1 MSAIPLLILFFVV
14 AGIRWS
20 ISKSP
25 LNSKRLGFFALIPIA
40 LAVLAMTSMGNSN
53 FHVDWMGPL
62 GINLSF
68 ANDGISSVMVGLAL
82 LSFPVVLITCE
93 FDQIRN
99 GQRMLGLIMFMM
111 AAMIGAFTTTN
122 GMMFYIF
129 YEAALIP
136 VYFMILWWSQ
146 HPDKS
151 QITLRFFIY
160 TLFGSLFMLLSL
172 LKLYSHA
179 GTFDMEALIAA
190 GRALPAHDQAWVF
203 AGFFIA
209 FAVKIP
215 VFPLHGWQPS
225 TYDAAPTPAVILLAA
240 VMLKMASYG
249 MIRWAVPSC
258 MEGIEQYG
266 DWAIGL
272 SVVSVLYASFM
283 ALAQTRFKMLL
294 AWSSVAHLG
303 LMTAGILSLSIQ
315 GIQGAVFEMLS
326 HAILSAALFYVYHI
340 TVKRIGHDRFKEM
353 GGIRAVN
360 PLFAFM
366 FFALVM
372 GSVAL
377 PLTSGFVGEF
387 LLIIGLYQAG
397 AWFAILGG
405 LTVVLG
411 AVYMLRAFQVMMLG
425 KESMKFDALTATEKW
440 VLGICVTA
448 VVVLG
453 VYPELVM
460 MHIGPTV
467 QNLFSVAAR

>member
-1 MSAIPLLILFFVV
+1 MAILPLIILFFLLAGLRWTIFKGVLTKKGLILFSLVPLALF
-14 AGIRWS
+14 GISLTPFGSATFYKEW
-20 ISKSP
+20 I
-25 LNSKRLGFFALIPIA
+25 
-40 LAVLAMTSMGNSN
+40 
-53 FHVDWMGPL
+53 GPL

-68 ANDGISSVMVGLAL
+68 SQDGLSAIMVLLAL
-82 LSFPVVLITCE
+82 LTLPVVFITAE
-93 FDQIRN
+93 FDKIKN
-99 GQRMLGLIMFMM
+99 GQRMLGLIMLMM
-111 AAMIGAFTTTN
+111 AAMLGAFTTTN
-122 GMMFYIF
+122 ALLFYIF
-129 YEAALIP
+129 YEVALLPI
-136 VYFMILWWSQ
+136 YFMILWWSEN
-146 HPDKS
+146 PDKS
-151 QITLRFFIY
+151 KITLRFFIY

-179 GTFDMEALIAA
+179 GTFDAEAMIAA
-190 GRALPAHDQAWVF
+190 GRALPATDQAWVF

-215 VFPLHGWQPS
+215 VFPFHGWQPS

-266 DWAIGL
+266 SWAIWL
-272 SVVSVLYASFM
+272 SVISVIYASLM

-294 AWSSVAHLG
+294 AWSSIAHLG
-303 LMTAGILSLSIQ
+303 LMTAGILSLNIQ
-315 GIQGAVFEMLS
+315 GIQGAAFEMLS

-340 TVKRIGHDRFKEM
+340 TEKRTGHDRFKEM

-360 PLFAFM
+360 PLFAFL

-387 LLIIGLYQAG
+387 LLLVGLYQAG
-397 AWFAILGG
+397 AWYAILGG

-425 KESMKFDALTATEKW
+425 KESMKFDSLTNSEKW
-440 VLGICVTA
+440 VLAVCVAA

-453 VYPELVM
+453 IYPDLVM
-460 MHIGPTV
+460 MHMGPTL
-467 QNLFSVAAR
+467 QNLFSVAKG

>member
-1 MSAIPLLILFFVV
+1 MSAIPLLILFFVI

-20 ISKSP
+20 VSKSP
-25 LNSKRLGFFALIPIA
+25 MNSKRVGFFSIVPILIFSFALFGIGS
-40 LAVLAMTSMGNSN
+40 TT
-53 FHVDWMGPL
+53 FHADWIGPL
-62 GINLSF
+62 GINVSF
-68 ANDGISSVMVGLAL
+68 ALDGISGVMVLLAL
-82 LSFPVVLITCE
+82 LSLPVVLITCE
-93 FDQIRN
+93 FDTLRN
-99 GQRMLGLIMFMM
+99 GQRMMGLIMFMM

-151 QITLRFFIY
+151 KITLRFFIY

-179 GTFDMEALIAA
+179 GTFEMEALITA
-190 GRALPAHDQAWVF
+190 GRSLSAYDQALIF

-225 TYDAAPTPAVILLAA
+225 TYDSAPTPAVILLAA
-240 VMLKMASYG
+240 VMLKMASFG

-266 DWAIGL
+266 GWAIGL
-272 SVVSVLYASFM
+272 SVISVLYASFM
-283 ALAQTRFKMLL
+283 ALAQTRLKMLL

-303 LMTAGILSLSIQ
+303 LMTAGILSVNIQ

-340 TVKRIGHDRFKEM
+340 TVKRTGHDKFKEM

-360 PLFAFM
+360 PLFAFL

-387 LLIIGLYQAG
+387 LLLVGLYQAG
-397 AWFAILGG
+397 AWYAILGG

-411 AVYMLRAFQVMMLG
+411 AAYMLRAFQVMMLG
-425 KESMKFDALTATEKW
+425 KESIKFDPLTATEKW
-440 VLGICVTA
+440 VLMTCVA
-448 VVVLG
+448 LVVMLG
-453 VYPELVM
+453 VYPDLVM
-460 MHIGPTV
+460 THIGPAV
-467 QNLFSVAAR
+467 QNLFSVAKG

>member
-14 AGIRWS
+14 AGISWF
-20 ISKSP
+20 ISKSAP
-25 LNSKRLGFFALIPIA
+25 NARLITWTSVLPILIFLGPFIGRGS
-40 LAVLAMTSMGNSN
+40 TT
-53 FHVDWMGPL
+53 FHSDWIGPL

-68 ANDGISSVMVGLAL
+68 AIDGISGVMVLLAL
-82 LSFPVVLITCE
+82 LSLPVVLITCE
-93 FDQIRN
+93 FEQMRN
-99 GQRMLGLIMFMM
+99 GRRMMGLIMFMM

-122 GMMFYIF
+122 GMLFYIF
-129 YEAALIP
+129 YEVALIP

-160 TLFGSLFMLLSL
+160 TLLGSLFMLLSL

-179 GTFDMEALIAA
+179 GTFDMEALVAA
-190 GRALPAHDQAWVF
+190 GRSLSAYDQALVF

-225 TYDAAPTPAVILLAA
+225 TYDSAPTPAVILLAA

-266 DWAIGL
+266 SWAIWL
-272 SVVSVLYASFM
+272 CVISVLYASFM

-303 LMTAGILSLSIQ
+303 LMTAGILSLNIQ

-340 TVKRIGHDRFKEM
+340 TVKRVGHDRFKEM

-360 PLFAFM
+360 PLFAFL

-387 LLIIGLYQAG
+387 LLIVGLYQAG
-397 AWFAILGG
+397 AWYAILGG

-425 KESMKFDALTATEKW
+425 KESIKFDPLTTTEKW
-440 VLGICVTA
+440 VLMVCVA
-448 VVVLG
+448 LVVVLG

-460 MHIGPTV
+460 THIGPTV
-467 QNLFSVAAR
+467 QNLFSVAKG

>member
-1 MSAIPLLILFFVV
+1 MSAIPLIILYFVI

-20 ISKSP
+20 LSKTP
-25 LNSKRLGFFALIPIA
+25 VTSKRTLFYTLPP
-40 LAVLAMTSMGNSN
+40 LAILAYAWIKGGDMS
-53 FHVDWMGPL
+53 FHQDWVGPL

-68 ANDGISSVMVGLAL
+68 SLDGISKIMVL
-82 LSFPVVLITCE
+82 LSLLTLPVVLIVAEIEKT
-93 FDQIRN
+93 RN
-99 GQRMLGLIMFMM
+99 GQRMLGLIMLMM

-122 GMMFYIF
+122 AMLFYIF
-129 YEAALIP
+129 YEVALIP

-160 TLFGSLFMLLSL
+160 TLLGSLFMLLAL

-179 GTFDMEALIAA
+179 GTFEMDALIAA
-190 GRALPAHDQAWVF
+190 GRSLPAYDQSLVF

-215 VFPLHGWQPS
+215 VFPFHGWQPS
-225 TYDAAPTPAVILLAA
+225 TYDASPTPAVILLSA

-249 MIRWAVPSC
+249 LIRWAVPSC
-258 MEGIEQYG
+258 MEGIEEYG
-266 DWAIGL
+266 SWAIWL
-272 SVVSVLYASFM
+272 CVISVIYASFM
-283 ALAQTRFKMLL
+283 AIAQTRLKLLL

-303 LMTAGILSLSIQ
+303 LMTAGILSLNVQ

-326 HAILSAALFYVYHI
+326 HAILSAGLFYVYHI
-340 TVKRIGHDRFKEM
+340 TVNRVGHDNFKEM

-360 PLFAFM
+360 PMFAFM

-397 AWFAILGG
+397 PWYAIIGG

-411 AVYMLRAFQVMMLG
+411 AVYMLRAFQAMMLG
-425 KESMKFDALTATEKW
+425 KESAKFDALTTSEKW
-440 VLGICVTA
+440 VLGVCVLA
-448 VVVLG
+448 VVMLG
-453 VYPELVM
+453 IYPEMVM
-460 MHIGPTV
+460 NQIGPSV
-467 QNLFSVAAR
+467 QNLFSVAVK